1 MGSGLFGILRA
12 FSGSYVQ
19 FAIFEFFDAFFGAA
33 TYSSAFIIGM
43 LLFMEFNWNS
53 CFIVLGLELVT
64 AKRRAVSGTF
74 LNCFYAIGEI
84 YLGTIAYFFRSFRTM
99 LLIIYVPAFLTIS
112 YICVLPRSVRWLLA
126 KNRNQEAKKI
136 LLKAA
141 KINGKTLKI
150 ESLKQLDEKVE
161 QERNKKLVEISLS
174 SAGEQVHDEK
184 QAINLTIL
192 LKVANL
198 CFCWFANTFVY
209 FGLNLNSV
217 YLNLFDKYFSYIL
230 VCSVEIPAFFA
241 TNFLMDWIG
250 RKRTL
255 FLGLFGSG
263 LSCIVGEL
271 FTGDIEKFICFV
283 VGKFLITISFS
294 CLYIYT
300 IELFPTHLRHRFF
313 SICSTFARFGSI
325 LTPLTPLLIKFSP
338 QLPLYIFAALAF
350 SSSFLIFVNLPETKN
365 KRLPENMAEAF
376 TYTKCFIYQ
385 TFIQ

>member
-1 MGSGLFGILRA
+1 M
-12 FSGSYVQ
+12 
-19 FAIFEFFDAFFGAA
+19 
-33 TYSSAFIIGM
+33 
-43 LLFMEFNWNS
+43 
-53 CFIVLGLELVT
+53 T
-64 AKRRAVSGTF
+64 AKKRAVSGTF

-84 YLGTIAYFFRSFRTM
+84 YLGIIAYFFRNFRIM
-99 LLIIYVPAFLTIS
+99 LLIIYLPALFTIS
-112 YICVLPRSVRWLLA
+112 YIAVLPRSVRWLLA

-141 KINGKTLKI
+141 KINGTTLTT

-161 QERNKKLVEISLS
+161 QERNDKLVVISLS
-174 SAGEQVHDEK
+174 SGGQQVNNEK
-184 QAINLTIL
+184 QSINLGIV
-192 LKVANL
+192 LKVINL

-209 FGLNLNSV
+209 NGLNLNSV

-250 RKRTL
+250 RRRTL
-255 FLGLFGSG
+255 VFGLFGSG

-271 FTGDIEKFICFV
+271 FKGDLEKFICFV

-313 SICSTFARFGSI
+313 SICSTFSRFGSI

-338 QLPLYIFAALAF
+338 QLPLYIFAALSF
-350 SSSFLIFVNLPETKN
+350 SSSLLIFVNLPETKN

-376 TYTKCFIYQ
+376 TYTTCLIYKIFIH
-385 TFIQ
+385 

>member
-1 MGSGLFGILRA
+1 
-12 FSGSYVQ
+12 
-19 FAIFEFFDAFFGAA
+19 
-33 TYSSAFIIGM
+33 
-43 LLFMEFNWNS
+43 
-53 CFIVLGLELVT
+53 
-64 AKRRAVSGTF
+64 
-74 LNCFYAIGEI
+74 
-84 YLGTIAYFFRSFRTM
+84 M

-141 KINGKTLKI
+141 KINGTTLTT

-161 QERNKKLVEISLS
+161 QEKNEKLVEISLTS
-174 SAGEQVHDEK
+174 GGEQIPNEK
-184 QAINLTIL
+184 QSINITIL
-192 LKVANL
+192 FKVANL

-230 VCSVEIPAFFA
+230 VCTVEIPAFFA

-350 SSSFLIFVNLPETKN
+350 SSSFLIFLNLPETKN

-376 TYTKCFIYQ
+376 TYTLCFIQSIIFYSIRKCLDLILLLCY
-385 TFIQ
+385 FSSDKINH